1 MSENVADALVAT
13 VRRVSQEVVRNELRE
28 FSEKLQ
34 KVTLEAV
41 ETAFQHYLRSAKF
54 REAVREAAVEEGG
67 GGGVSQEAV
76 KEIVKQEL
84 RESSDIQA
92 ALTKYFAEHG
102 ADILRNES
110 LQIELNSLV
119 LTKAKELFK
128 RSALS
133 GSLDIK
139 KAVTRV
145 VESVL
150 EARGITGG
158 GKGQTQDISEA
169 VSQYLKE
176 NLGNMLTETISS
188 EVKSFLT
195 SEEMKELLDSKFR
208 AIDLY
213 LKTDLIPKV
222 VKREIT
228 KAFQGA

>member
-13 VRRVSQEVVRNELRE
+13 VRRVSQEVVKSELRE

-34 KVTLEAV
+34 RVCLEAV
-41 ETAFQHYLRSAKF
+41 ETAFQHYLRSSKF
-54 REAVREAAVEEGG
+54 RDAVKEAAAEEGA
-67 GGGVSQEAV
+67 GGGVSPDAV
-76 KEIVKQEL
+76 KEIVKQEI
-84 RESSDIQA
+84 RESTDIQD
-92 ALTKYFAEHG
+92 ALGKYFAEHG

-169 VSQYLKE
+169 VSQYLKQ
-176 NLGNMLTETISS
+176 NLGNMLTDTISS
-188 EVKSFLT
+188 EVKNFLA

>member
-188 EVKSFLT
+188 EVKSFLA